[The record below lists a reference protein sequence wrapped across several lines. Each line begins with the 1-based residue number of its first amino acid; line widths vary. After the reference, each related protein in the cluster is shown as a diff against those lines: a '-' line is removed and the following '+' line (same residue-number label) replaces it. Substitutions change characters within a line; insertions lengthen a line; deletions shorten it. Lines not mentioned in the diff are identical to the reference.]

1 MNPNWETA
9 IVLSAVLGAFL
20 FMQSEEHGHEFKQAE
35 ELEAAQQEAQAKA
48 SREFAGQQVCG
59 PGARAQWDGD
69 VLSCFPKRGKPY
81 TVAEAK

>member
-69 VLSCFPKRGKPY
+69 VLSCLPKRGKPY

>member
-1 MNPNWETA
+1 MNPNWGTA
-9 IVLSAVLGAFL
+9 IALSAILGAFL